1 MRPDKKAPR
10 SITMSISSA
19 PFATASRTSMSFTFS
34 DARPDGNEVATAA
47 TATDEPFNTERA

>member
-1 MRPDKKAPR
+1 
-10 SITMSISSA
+10 MSISSA